1 MLRNLA
7 LMALIV
13 LALVTEGCM
22 VVASPV
28 LGVIYTEAKYGDT
41 ATTESGANKEGKA
54 CARSILGL
62 VAEGDASIAAA
73 KANGGITQVSSID
86 HTARNIVGIIGE
98 WCTVVKGR

>member
-1 MLRNLA
+1 MGRNVV
-7 LMALIV
+7 LIV
-13 LALVTEGCM
+13 LMVLALTAEGCM

-41 ATTESGANKEGKA
+41 ATGETGANKEGRA

-73 KANGGITQVSSID
+73 KANGGITQVSSVD
-86 HTARNIVGIIGE
+86 HSAKNLVGIMGE